1 MKILSKSL
9 LAFAVGAVFL
19 VSCEDEPAN
28 PLPEETKDTVV
39 VDTAPKVPTPD
50 FNADSAYQYVYDQV
64 AFGPRVPNTPSHKA
78 CGLWLESEL
87 TKYGFEVI
95 LQEAIVPAWD
105 GSKLE
110 MKNII
115 GQFNKESKERILLC
129 AHWDTRPYA
138 DKDTV
143 DRFKPIDGANDGG
156 SGVGVLLEIA
166 RQISIKS
173 PGYGVDIIFFDAED
187 YGTIHDAGY
196 QSIQQMLDDWCLGS
210 QYWARNLHVA
220 NYSPKYG
227 ILLDMVGAP
236 NATFPKEG
244 LSHKFAGHK
253 VTAIWKAAEGL
264 GYGNYFVKKMAGA
277 ITDDH
282 TFINNI
288 AGIPTLDIIDMNVE
302 GQYWTFGSFHH
313 THADNM
319 DIIDKK
325 TLKAVGQTV
334 MEAIYQKL

>member
-1 MKILSKSL
+1 MKIENKLALSL
-9 LAFAVGAVFL
+9 LSLTLCLG
-19 VSCEDEPAN
+19 SCADPVEVVPQD
-28 PLPEETKDTVV
+28 DTDPIV
-39 VDTAPKVPTPD
+39 VDSTPLVPTPV
-50 FNADSAYQYVYDQV
+50 FNEDSAYQYIYKQV
-64 AFGPRVPNTPSHKA
+64 AFGPRVPNTVSHKK
-78 CGLWLESEL
+78 CGVWLESEL

-95 LQEAIVPAWD
+95 AQEAIVEAWD

-115 GQFNKESKERILLC
+115 GQFNPESKERILLC

-138 DKDTV
+138 DKDSV
-143 DRFKPIDGANDGG
+143 NKFKPIDGANDGG

-173 PGYGVDIIFFDAED
+173 PGYGVDIIFFDTED

-196 QSIQQMLDDWCLGS
+196 ESIQQMLDDWCLGS

-220 NYSPKYG
+220 NYQPKYG

-244 LSHKFAGHK
+244 ISQKYAAHK
-253 VTAIWKAAEGL
+253 VTAIWNAGDAL
-264 GYGNYFVKKMAGA
+264 GYGNYFVKKISGA

-282 TFINNI
+282 TFINKI

-302 GQYWTFGSFHH
+302 GQYWSFGSFHH

-319 DIIDKK
+319 DLIDKK

-334 MEAIYQKL
+334 LHAIYQKL

>member
-1 MKILSKSL
+1 MKIQNKLVLSL
-9 LAFAVGAVFL
+9 LSLSLLVGSCTPDTEEVTPEVVEDKVAVDA
-19 VSCEDEPAN
+19 
-28 PLPEETKDTVV
+28 T
-39 VDTAPKVPTPD
+39 PKVPTPE
-50 FNADSAYQYVYDQV
+50 FNADSAYQYIYEQV
-64 AFGPRVPNTPSHKA
+64 AFGPRVPNTSAHKA

-87 TKYGFEVI
+87 KGYGFDVI

-166 RQISIKS
+166 RQLSITS

-196 QSIQQMLDDWCLGS
+196 QSVQQMLDDWCLGS
-210 QYWARNLHVA
+210 QYWARNMHVA

-244 LSHKFAGHK
+244 LSMKFAGHK
-253 VTAIWKAAEGL
+253 VTEIWKAADGL

-288 AGIPTLDIIDMNVE
+288 AGIPTLDIIDMDVD
-302 GQYWTFGSFHH
+302 GQYWGFGSFHH

-334 MEAIYQKL
+334 MEAVYQKL